1 MIPITLI
8 PINLPILSI
17 PTLGPLTYT
26 LQPDLIPITHPPSAA
41 LEAEIMRLPQVL
53 LALPTC
59 SHL

>member
-26 LQPDLIPITHPPSAA
+26 LQPDLIPITHPPLSG
-41 LEAEIMRLPQVL
+41 
-53 LALPTC
+53 
-59 SHL
+59 S